1 VKALAHTER
10 SAGQGRQRT
19 KQRARGA
26 AVYLLYG
33 AAATVAA
40 GAGSLL
46 VDRTAAKQVVWVV
59 TALGFSVAAG
69 IVHALRHP
77 RTTVRSETDDAPA
90 TAAPAS
96 PAGRPEGAASRYPAA
111 PTRRV
116 PSPR

>member
-1 VKALAHTER
+1 MKTLAHTER
-10 SAGQGRQRT
+10 SAGEGRRRIR
-19 KQRARGA
+19 QRARGA
-26 AVYLLYG
+26 GVYLLYG

-59 TALGFSVAAG
+59 TALGFSVVAG
-69 IVHALRHP
+69 VVHALRHP
-77 RTTVRSETDDAPA
+77 RTTVRPETDDAPA
-90 TAAPAS
+90 TAAPAT
-96 PAGRPEGAASRYPAA
+96 PAGRPEGTASRYSAA